1 LADFNYI
8 GLILLVGGLL
18 TFLMGGSYDAWNS
31 AHVIATIVIG
41 FTALVAFILYETYV
55 PLKES
60 LIPIYLFKNIPWV
73 SAMMGVAL
81 DASVYYA
88 FAIVWP
94 TVVFSVYAASLSYG
108 GLLCCVTG
116 TGTNAGQIICGLLCR
131 RIGEQRTQM
140 IVTGIAMGG
149 FLAGKTITSFA
160 TS

>member
-1 LADFNYI
+1 
-8 GLILLVGGLL
+8 
-18 TFLMGGSYDAWNS
+18 MGGSYDAWNS

-94 TVVFSVYAASLSYG
+94 TVVFSVYATSLSYG

-149 FLAGKTITSFA
+149 FLAGKAITSFA